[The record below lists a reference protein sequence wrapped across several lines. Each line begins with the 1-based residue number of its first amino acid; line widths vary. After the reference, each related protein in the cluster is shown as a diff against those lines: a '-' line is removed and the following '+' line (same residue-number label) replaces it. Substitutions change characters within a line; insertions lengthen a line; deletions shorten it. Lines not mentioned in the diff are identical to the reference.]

1 MSLLER
7 IDKDL
12 IKALKG
18 GDKIVV
24 LILRGLKS
32 DIKYFQINNTLD
44 KLTDEDVTAVLSS
57 AAKRRRDS
65 IEQFKKGNRADLVE
79 KESRELEIIQTYLP
93 QPMTA
98 EEIEALAAEA
108 IAETEASGPSDMGRI
123 MKALMPKVK
132 GLAHGKAVKDVVMRL
147 LTAK

>member
-24 LILRGLKS
+24 LNLRGLKS

-108 IAETEASGPSDMGRI
+108 IAETEASGPSDMGKI

-132 GLAHGKAVKDVVMRL
+132 GLADGKAVKDVVMRL